1 MSDINTED
9 EGMNILDTLPQIVKG
24 RLSILCQQQQN
35 NDFWEYDI
43 VGLLWQHKN
52 YTRDSKNLTN
62 KNIVIT
68 MTQKHI

>member
-43 VGLLWQHKN
+43 VGLLW
-52 YTRDSKNLTN
+52 
-62 KNIVIT
+62 
-68 MTQKHI
+68 